1 MDFYETLKVARGE
14 LRDRD
19 PKLPAAVKDRLP
31 LFDRFVD
38 GAQFIAMTLLA
49 CLSEKLDLKQK
60 EQNRFEH
67 AHRR

>member
-19 PKLPAAVKDRLP
+19 PKFPAAVKDRLP

-38 GAQFIAMTLLA
+38 NSQFIVMTLLA
-49 CLSEKLDLKQK
+49 CLSEKLDLKDN
-60 EQNRFEH
+60 NRFEH
-67 AHRR
+67 AHRT